1 MEKQDRP
8 KLEMHVGGQ
17 AILRGVMMRSPNS
30 FAIAVRRA
38 NGDIAVK
45 EDAWEG
51 LFKRLPFLK
60 LPFLRGGA
68 VLMESMH
75 NGMKALRWSAEQ
87 AMEDEE
93 AAEAAERAAKG
104 EVVAEAKAEK
114 GNPAVAGTMVLSLL
128 MGFGLFIGLP
138 HLLSWGLGELAGIES
153 MDGRSPQF
161 HAVAGVFKMLLFVG
175 YLSLISRMPDIQEV
189 FQYHGAE
196 HKSIYCY
203 ENGEALTLENARRY
217 TTLHPRCG
225 TSFLIIVIFT
235 AIILFSVV
243 FSAMPELTSIGW
255 LNQLLYILLKLPLLV
270 PIAGL
275 AYEFQRLSARFPDAW
290 FIKPFIWPGLMMQ
303 KITTKEPSDA
313 QLEVAL
319 ASLRKVLWREAVG
332 ADAPAPAADAPEG
345 VEFVSDYLTIDPAP
359 ARVALP
365 AQGS

>member
-1 MEKQDRP
+1 MEKQERP

-38 NGDIAVK
+38 NGEIALK

-51 LFKRLPFLK
+51 LFRRLPFLK

-93 AAEAAERAAKG
+93 LAEREANGGAAPEG
-104 EVVAEAKAEK
+104 KAEK
-114 GNPAVAGTMVLSLL
+114 GGSPAVAGTMVLSLL

-138 HLLSWGLGELAGIES
+138 HLLSWGLGEVAGIEG
-153 MDGRSPQF
+153 MDGRSPLF
-161 HAVAGVFKMLLFVG
+161 HAVAGFFKLTLFLG
-175 YLSLISRMPDIQEV
+175 YLTLISRMPDIQEV

-235 AIILFSVV
+235 AIVLFSVV

-255 LNQLLYILLKLPLLV
+255 LNQLIYILMKLPLLV

-275 AYEFQRLSARFPDAW
+275 AYEFQRLSARFPDSW
-290 FIKPFIWPGLMMQ
+290 LIRPMIWPGLMLQ
-303 KITTKEPSDA
+303 KITTKEPTDA

-332 ADAPAPAADAPEG
+332 ADAQASTAPEG
-345 VEFVSDYLTIDPAP
+345 VEFVSDYMAINPDP
-359 ARVALP
+359 ARVA
-365 AQGS
+365 QGS